1 MVEKVQLLSLAHD
14 AGKESAGK
22 ESATSDHNM
31 QHQTK
36 GEDINLDG
44 QEQGGDMRE
53 GVWLS
58 RWGG

>member
-14 AGKESAGK
+14 AGK

-44 QEQGGDMRE
+44 KEQGGDMRE

-58 RWGG
+58 R

>member
-14 AGKESAGK
+14 AGK

-58 RWGG
+58 RWGGDSKG